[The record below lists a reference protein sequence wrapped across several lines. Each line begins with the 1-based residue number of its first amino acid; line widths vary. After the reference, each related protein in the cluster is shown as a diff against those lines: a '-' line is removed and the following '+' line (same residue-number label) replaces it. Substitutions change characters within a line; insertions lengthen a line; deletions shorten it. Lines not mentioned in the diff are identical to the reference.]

1 MNEEDILDVYRL
13 DKDKGFRCLVER
25 YQQPLY
31 WHIRRMLI
39 NHDDTE
45 DVLQE
50 TFLRVYKHWNSFKG
64 ACKLSTWLYKIA
76 TNEVLRFIERNKE
89 NFISL
94 EEINKEEQQY
104 ASDKE
109 TDIEKLEKMVALQK
123 AIQNLPEK
131 QRLVFNLRYYNE
143 LDYNEISIILDTQV
157 ETLKTNFF
165 YAKENI
171 KKYIQKYYYERI

>member
-64 ACKLSTWLYKIA
+64 ACKFSTWLYKIA
-76 TNEVLRFIERNKE
+76 TNEVLRFIERNKG
-89 NFISL
+89 NCISL

-109 TDIEKLEKMVALQK
+109 TDMEKLEKMVALQK

-131 QRLVFNLRYYNE
+131 QRLVFNLRYYDE